1 MYNDT
6 ILNNGIILIGIGANL
21 HTSVGN
27 PARTLVVALG
37 LLAKEGLGLRAVSRF
52 YRSPA
57 FPAGSGPDY
66 VNACAVLS
74 GPNDPETVLAA
85 LHRVEARLGRQ
96 RSARWAARGIDLD
109 LLALGEA
116 VLPDAQTQA
125 HWRNLPLARQ
135 MTETP
140 ERLILPHPRLTDR
153 AFVLIPLAEIAP
165 AWRHPTTGET
175 VAEMANRLDAGQ
187 KAGLEPLS
195 QPFDGV

>member
-116 VLPDAQTQA
+116 ILPDAQTQA
-125 HWRNLPLARQ
+125 HWRNLPFARQ

-195 QPFDGV
+195 QPFDWV